1 MHDDTQVR
9 DWIKGQVNRWHSR
22 SRDAVLLGLVGSAFG
37 RGVRPPPPPPP
48 PVLMPDFSFG
58 PAFGSKIY
66 GYLGARATAVKITV
80 ESAS

>member
-1 MHDDTQVR
+1 
-9 DWIKGQVNRWHSR
+9 
-22 SRDAVLLGLVGSAFG
+22 
-37 RGVRPPPPPPP
+37 
-48 PVLMPDFSFG
+48 MPDFSFG